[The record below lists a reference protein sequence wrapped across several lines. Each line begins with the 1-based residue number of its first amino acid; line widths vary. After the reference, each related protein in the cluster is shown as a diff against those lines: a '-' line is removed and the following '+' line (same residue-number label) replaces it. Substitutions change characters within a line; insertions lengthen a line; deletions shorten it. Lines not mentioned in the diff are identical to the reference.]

1 MVLKNFKISGSS
13 LLGAGL
19 GWWIGGP
26 VGAILGFVVG
36 TFTDNISDEYVSPHA
51 GGSPRDGF
59 VASLMVL
66 IAAVMKADGKVVQA
80 ELNFVKKYLRRAF
93 GEENSAQ
100 ALLMLRDILK
110 KDVPINDVCYQIKQH
125 VDYNSRVELVH
136 MLFGVANADG
146 HLPDSEIN
154 VIHQIAYGIGLSTS
168 DYEALL
174 NMYYKSTEWAYKV
187 LDVDSTMSNE
197 EIKKAYRKMA
207 IKFHPDKVAHLG
219 EEFQVTAKEKF
230 QKVNE
235 AFESIRK
242 ERNMN

>member
-1 MVLKNFKISGSS
+1 MKNFKISGSS

-19 GWWIGGP
+19 GWWFLGP
-26 VGAILGFVVG
+26 VGAVLGFVVG
-36 TFTDNISDEYVSPHA
+36 TIADNISTEEVESPNVN
-51 GGSPRDGF
+51 PRDGF

-66 IAAVMKADGKVVQA
+66 IAAVMKADGKVVKA
-80 ELNFVKKYLRRAF
+80 ELDFVKNYLYRSL
-93 GEENSAQ
+93 GEQKSAQ

-110 KDVPINDVCYQIKQH
+110 RNIPVNEVCYQIKNH

-146 HLPDSEIN
+146 SIPQSEIN
-154 VIHQIAYGIGLSTS
+154 IIRQIALGLGLSTPDFES
-168 DYEALL
+168 LL
-174 NMYYKSTEWAYKV
+174 NMYAKNTESAYKILGIDPKASDDEV
-187 LDVDSTMSNE
+187 
-197 EIKKAYRKMA
+197 KKAYRKMA

-235 AFESIRK
+235 AFKSIKK
-242 ERNMN
+242 ERGFN